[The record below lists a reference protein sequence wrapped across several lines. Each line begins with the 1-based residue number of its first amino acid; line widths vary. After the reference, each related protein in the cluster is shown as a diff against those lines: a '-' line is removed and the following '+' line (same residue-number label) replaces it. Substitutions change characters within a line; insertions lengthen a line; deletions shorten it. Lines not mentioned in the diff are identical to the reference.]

1 MKKNFKTGFAALFST
16 LLISLSFFANAQ
28 SEKSVIKKYL
38 TKLPSVAVN
47 TSLQKYRMTAVYI
60 NRDLYGNF
68 TGKTKVVG
76 DYTHGLANGEV
87 AWNNVYI
94 SASNNFSEPFPEGT
108 KQEYMENMK
117 YIPSPKMLETES
129 FKNFPATPESV
140 LARNLVWDMMAIED
154 FAWKYTDSL
163 ELNVDY
169 TIKGGS
175 DNFNMA
181 DIGKYAHNSLQFCW
195 TGISQMN
202 NVLCAILEYRAT
214 DNLIELNMDQIK
226 TKGTEQY
233 WGTVWIS
240 LKTRMIEYASMFAG
254 SMQEIQVKGLDNKFL
269 IKTIRD
275 LYVRK
280 IQ

>member
-68 TGKTKVVG
+68 TGKTKVAG

-181 DIGKYAHNSLQFCW
+181 DIGKYAHNSLQVCW